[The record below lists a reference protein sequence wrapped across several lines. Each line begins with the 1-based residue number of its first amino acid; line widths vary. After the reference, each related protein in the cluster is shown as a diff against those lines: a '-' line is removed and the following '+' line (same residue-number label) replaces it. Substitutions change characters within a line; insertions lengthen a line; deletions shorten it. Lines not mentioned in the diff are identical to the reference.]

1 MFFEPQK
8 GKAFDKLPIKDTEEF
23 DSKVWTTST
32 KFDGNQIFI
41 CKKDSKIRW
50 FTSDWKE
57 FSIPELDTDL
67 LRNKQDFII
76 KAEFM
81 YNSRGMLGDRRK
93 SAILTTLRTCFN
105 KGIKNPTTFKSNLCT
120 IKAFDVIA
128 YNEMGFMLTDL
139 VYTDRLYVLALLTL
153 PEEIT
158 KISTRQ
164 LTGKQAKIFAKQL
177 VNEGW
182 EGCMCVDGNSKYQ
195 IGKRVNY
202 SVKLKY
208 RKTADLLCIDTI
220 PGDGKYVGEIG
231 SLVLQDSEGRIVAVG
246 SGLDDID
253 RVKNPNQFIGKIIE
267 IEYEQIMDTY
277 IQPVF
282 NCVRYDK
289 VKGD

>member
-23 DSKVWTTST
+23 DSKVWTVST

-41 CKKDSKIRW
+41 CKKNSKIRW

-57 FSIPELDTDL
+57 FSIPELDSVL

-81 YNSRGMLGDRRK
+81 YNCKGMLGDRRK
-93 SAILTTLRTCFN
+93 SAILTTLRTCFK
-105 KGIKNPTTFKSNLCT
+105 KGIKNPATFKSELCN

-128 YNEMGFMLTDL
+128 YSEMDFMLTKL
-139 VYTDRLYVLALLTL
+139 VYIDRLYVLALLNL
-153 PEEIT
+153 PDEIT
-158 KISTRQ
+158 KIATRQ
-164 LTGKQAKIFAKQL
+164 LNGKQAKLFAKQL

-182 EGCMCVDGNSKYQ
+182 EGCMCVDGNSEYQ

-208 RKTADLLCIDTI
+208 RKTADLLCIDVL
-220 PGDGKYVGEIG
+220 PGEGKYAGQLG

-246 SGLDDID
+246 SGLDDLD
-253 RVKNPNQFIGKIIE
+253 RLTKDSYFIGKIIE

-282 NCVRYDK
+282 VCVRYDK
-289 VKGD
+289 VKGE